1 MKLSRRAVPTLLVLL
16 ILAAC
21 SSTPPRTYER
31 LNYDYL
37 PQLRLNV
44 ASVDIEDRTA
54 PTPAGDVSLQAPT
67 PPSVALRQMATDR
80 LKAFGTSGRAV
91 LVIRQASLVRSGDR
105 MAGRMN
111 VQLDIY
117 TSDNQRAAFATAEV
131 SQNRT
136 GDIDDLRAT
145 LYDITKLMMDKM
157 NVELEFQAR
166 RSLKDWLLKVPSA
179 APAPVTQE
187 NLAAPRK

>member
-1 MKLSRRAVPTLLVLL
+1 MNLSRRTLPSLVALL

-21 SSTPPRTYER
+21 SSTPPRSYEP
-31 LNYDYL
+31 LSYDYL

-54 PTPAGDVSLQAPT
+54 PTSAGDVSSQAPI
-67 PPSVALRQMATDR
+67 PPIVALRQMANDR
-80 LKAFGTSGRAV
+80 LKAFGNSGRAV
-91 LVIRQASLVRSGDR
+91 LVIRQLSLVRSGDR
-105 MAGRMN
+105 IAGRMN

-131 SQNRT
+131 TQSRT
-136 GDIDDLRAT
+136 GDVDDLRAT

-166 RSLKDWLLKVPSA
+166 RSLKDWLLKVPSVT
-179 APAPVTQE
+179 PAPVTQE
-187 NLAAPRK
+187 NLAAPGK